1 MSTPPVDS
9 SAAQPS
15 SPTGR
20 APEDSPARRSTPS
33 GRALRRIAVR
43 VLLVA
48 FLVVVGVF
56 FALPL
61 AWLVVTPFDAQ
72 PTFAVRWPDWT
83 LGNFQRLLD
92 NPYALRSIGN
102 SILQAAGTMVIVI
115 VLGTLASYALSRVQI
130 PGRGAL
136 LYGLLLLSSIVTGTA
151 AMVPTFQLMQAIG
164 LIDTQIG
171 VMLVMAGGI
180 LPTVIFIL
188 KDFMDSVP
196 TSYEESARLYGASRL
211 QVLTHVVVP
220 VARPGIAFVA
230 IWAIVQ
236 VWGNFLVPFLLL
248 RAPESQPASVL
259 MYTFYT
265 ESGQADL
272 RLISVFSLLFVA
284 PVIIVYLLVNRKFG
298 FRFFGGIKA

>member
-1 MSTPPVDS
+1 MTGTTAPQRR
-9 SAAQPS
+9 SA
-15 SPTGR
+15 SPTR
-20 APEDSPARRSTPS
+20 FV
-33 GRALRRIAVR
+33 RRIAAR
-43 VLLVA
+43 VLLVV
-48 FLVVVGVF
+48 FLVIVGVF

-61 AWLVVTPFDAQ
+61 AWLVVTPFDKN
-72 PTFAVRWPDWT
+72 PTLALRWPEWS
-83 LGNFQRLLD
+83 LANFQRLAD

-102 SILQAAGTMVIVI
+102 SLLEAGATMVVVI
-115 VLGTLASYALSRVQI
+115 VLGTLASYALSRVRL

-151 AMVPTFQLMQAIG
+151 AMVPTFQLMETIG
-164 LIDTQIG
+164 LIDTQTG
-171 VMLVMAGGI
+171 VVLVMAGGI

-230 IWAIVQ
+230 IWSIVQ
-236 VWGNFLVPFLLL
+236 VWGNFLVPFILL
-248 RAPESQPASVL
+248 RQPESLPASVL

-284 PVIIVYLLVNRKFG
+284 PVITVYLVINRKFG

>member
-1 MSTPPVDS
+1 MSDHTP
-9 SAAQPS
+9 SAAAQRSS
-15 SPTGR
+15 SPT
-20 APEDSPARRSTPS
+20 
-33 GRALRRIAVR
+33 RALARIATR
-43 VLLVA
+43 ITLVA
-48 FLVVVGVF
+48 FLVLVGVF
-56 FALPL
+56 FAVPL
-61 AWLVVTPFDAQ
+61 AWLVTAPFDAN
-72 PTFAVRWPDWT
+72 PTLAVKWPEWT
-83 LGNFQRLLD
+83 LANFRNLVE

-102 SILQAAGTMVIVI
+102 SLLQAGGTMVIVI
-115 VLGTLASYALSRVQI
+115 VLGTLASYALSRVRL

-248 RAPESQPASVL
+248 RQPESLPASVL

-284 PVIIVYLLVNRKFG
+284 PVIIIYLFINRKFG